1 MRRLLFALVLTG
13 LAAPLAA
20 QTPTP
25 TRATLAL
32 DEAIALARR
41 NNPTFQQTL
50 NNRRRASA
58 TVRTAYG
65 ALLPGVDASFG
76 SSYREGRPQ
85 NFGGVAF
92 GANSDV
98 ITSSYSLSFS
108 AAYSLASLL
117 NPKQQSAA
125 ADATDADIAFQETT
139 LRSQIIDQYFVAV
152 QASKRADLQDSLI
165 VRQRL
170 QLQLAQA
177 REAVGSG
184 TSLDSKRAEVALGQ
198 QEVSALEARNTADVE
213 LVRLFQTIG
222 VPQPANV
229 ALTTEIAV
237 TQPTFELND
246 LLTEAR
252 SRNQNLSA
260 LRARERAASI
270 NRRRANG
277 QYLPSLRVSAG
288 FGGFTNQFTDADF
301 PVNQAESSL
310 IGQRA
315 SCFAQD
321 SLRVG
326 AGLGSIG
333 DRCNALVL
341 TDADRARLR
350 ANNNTW
356 PFDFSRDPYTL
367 SASLS
372 IPIFNGFSREQ
383 QVQEASLGVSDAQQA
398 VRRAELQLT
407 TDVTSAL
414 LSLRAAWRS
423 LELQNRNVITA
434 QEALDLAQER
444 FRVGAL
450 AYVDVAN
457 ALSDFQTAE
466 NSRLNATYQYHR
478 VYAQLEAVVGRPLR

>member
-1 MRRLLFALVLTG
+1 MRRLFFALVFIG
-13 LAAPLAA
+13 LAAPLSA
-20 QTPTP
+20 QTPLAA
-25 TRATLAL
+25 RATLSL
-32 DEAIALARR
+32 DDAIALARR

-50 NNRRRASA
+50 NTRRRASA
-58 TVRTAYG
+58 NVRTAYG
-65 ALLPGVDASFG
+65 ALLPSVDASFG

-85 NFGGVAF
+85 VFGGVAF

-117 NPKQQSAA
+117 NPSQQSAA
-125 ADATDADIAFQETT
+125 LDATDADIAFQETT
-139 LRSQIIDQYFVAV
+139 LRSQITDQYFVSV
-152 QASKRADLQDSLI
+152 QASKRADLQDSLV

-198 QEVSALEARNTADVE
+198 QEVAALEARNSAEIE
-213 LVRLFQTIG
+213 LVRLFQLIG
-222 VPQPANV
+222 VPQPGDV
-229 ALTTEIAV
+229 VLSTEIAV
-237 TQPTFELND
+237 TQPTFELD
-246 LLTEAR
+246 ALLGEAR
-252 SRNQNLSA
+252 SRNQNLAA
-260 LRARERAASI
+260 LRARERAANV
-270 NRRRANG
+270 NRRRATG
-277 QYLPSLRVSAG
+277 QYLPSLRLSAG
-288 FGGFTNQFTDADF
+288 FGGFTNQYTDNGF
-301 PVNQAESSL
+301 PVTQAETQVLS
-310 IGQRA
+310 QRA

-321 SLRVG
+321 SLRIG
-326 AGLGSIG
+326 AGLPSIS
-333 DRCNALVL
+333 DRCTSIVF
-341 TDADRARLR
+341 TDADRTRIR
-350 ANNNTW
+350 QANSTW
-356 PFDFSRDPYTL
+356 PFDFQRDPYTL

-407 TDVTSAL
+407 TDVTSAV

-423 LELQNRNVITA
+423 LELQNRNVIAA

-444 FRVGAL
+444 FRVGGI

-457 ALSDFQTAE
+457 ALNDFQTAE
-466 NSRLNATYQYHR
+466 NSRLNAIYQYHR